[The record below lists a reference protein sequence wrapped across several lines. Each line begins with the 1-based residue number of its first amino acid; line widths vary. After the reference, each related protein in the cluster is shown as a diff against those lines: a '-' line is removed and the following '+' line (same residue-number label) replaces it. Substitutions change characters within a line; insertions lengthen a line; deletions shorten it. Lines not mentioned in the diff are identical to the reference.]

1 MNMETLQTRYAIYVV
16 QAKSLGWVVKSFDE
30 WLNS

>member
-1 MNMETLQTRYAIYVV
+1 METLYDRYMIYVSC
-16 QAKSLGWVVKSFDE
+16 AESLGWVIKTYDE

>member
-1 MNMETLQTRYAIYVV
+1 METLQDRYAIYV
-16 QAKSLGWVVKSFDE
+16 ANATSLGWVVKSFDQ

>member
-1 MNMETLQTRYAIYVV
+1 MSLEDRYAVYV
-16 QAKSLGWVVKSFDE
+16 ACAESLGWVVKSFDE